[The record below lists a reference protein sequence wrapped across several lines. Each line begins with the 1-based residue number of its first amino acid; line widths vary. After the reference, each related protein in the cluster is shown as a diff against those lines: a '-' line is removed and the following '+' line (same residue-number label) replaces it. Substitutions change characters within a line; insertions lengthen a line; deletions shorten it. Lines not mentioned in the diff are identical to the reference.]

1 MFISLS
7 VLLRMQN
14 VSDKSGKENQNTL
27 FILNKVFS
35 ESYRFGDNLEKY
47 GIAGQATECNV
58 FF

>member
-58 FF
+58 